1 MAFDRLPENAV
12 DTLTKYCVDDHEDLT
27 ASQNLILKEHL
38 CWSTYFSAKA
48 AFDRWFDHHNKEKP
62 KCPDESKLTQH
73 LTKQVTHEKQTIQ
86 YNIALEQWK
95 ATQNSLAKEAS
106 EKIMAVITFSGMYIN
121 FTNFYF
127 KIIFLIPTAM
137 HQFHECFF
145 FQMVGWLNQKTM
157 WN

>member
-95 ATQNSLAKEAS
+95 ATQNSLAKEAN
-106 EKIMAVITFSGMYIN
+106 EKITAVITFSGMYTN
-121 FTNFYF
+121 FTNFYLSIQFF
-127 KIIFLIPTAM
+127 KYTLYI
-137 HQFHECFF
+137 HQFHEFF
-145 FQMVGWLNQKTM
+145 FRWLDG
-157 WN
+157 